1 MKESHIDESFF
12 GKRLSMMQSSVMLG
26 FLGIANFGP
35 LPAYAA
41 EAKAAVEEV
50 VELPPTGIIKVTS
63 LPKYKEFVFDDF
75 KGSVAAKA
83 FRFANPDSIPKG

>member
-35 LPAYAA
+35 LPAY
-41 EAKAAVEEV
+41 AAVEEV